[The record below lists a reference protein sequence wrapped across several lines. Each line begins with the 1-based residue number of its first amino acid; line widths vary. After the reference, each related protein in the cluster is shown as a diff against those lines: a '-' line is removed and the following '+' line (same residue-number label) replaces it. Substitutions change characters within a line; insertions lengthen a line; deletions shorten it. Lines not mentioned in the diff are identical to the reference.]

1 MQETNRSICEMACD
15 VQASGLCTP
24 DYVGLHSEE
33 ADLYSRARTRAGDLD
48 MAVGWERLSVEI
60 EHSRRFLFDE
70 LPHITTMGIW
80 NSNAAA
86 LADYARR
93 VNQPG
98 LPAQV
103 ARLWN

>member
-1 MQETNRSICEMACD
+1 MQETNRSICEFACA
-15 VQASGLCTP
+15 VQESGQCTP
-24 DYVGLHSEE
+24 DWVGEHAGET
-33 ADLYSRARTRAGDLD
+33 DLYARARARAGELD
-48 MAVGWERLSVEI
+48 MSVGWERLSVEI

-80 NSNAAA
+80 TDNAAA

-93 VNQPG
+93 VNQPE

>member
-1 MQETNRSICEMACD
+1 MQMPNRSICEMACD
-15 VQASGLCTP
+15 VQESGQCTP
-24 DYVGLHSEE
+24 DWVGKHAGET
-33 ADLYSRARTRAGDLD
+33 DLYARARTRAGDLD
-48 MAVGWERLSVEI
+48 MSVGWERLSVEI

-70 LPHITTMGIW
+70 LPQICKMGIW

-86 LADYARR
+86 LADYAAR
-93 VNQPG
+93 VNEPE